1 MDAAFAQMPELFV
14 FLTVAILLFVVGR
27 LFLSP
32 IRTAALLAG
41 NGVLGM
47 FSLFL
52 CQLASVVTGI
62 SVAYNGVTLAVCTLL
77 GLPGA
82 AALIFLQWLGI

>member
-32 IRTAALLAG
+32 LRTAILLAG
-41 NGVLGM
+41 NGILGM
-47 FSLFL
+47 LSLLL
-52 CQLASVVTGI
+52 CQLTSVATGF

-77 GLPGA
+77 GVPGA
-82 AALIFLQWLGI
+82 AALMLLQWLGM